1 MQAAPEK
8 EINSKLIERLDKVGS
23 ISRPG

>member
-1 MQAAPEK
+1 MDAPEK
-8 EINSKLIERLDKVGS
+8 EINYKLIELLDKVGS